1 VRKGYEIFSSV
12 PSLRP
17 GHFNRLRTGDA
28 SPLPVLLAPLEREP
42 GGPPFRN
49 PMKCERGE
57 TQRLGKRG
65 RFSKVSILDSQESS
79 LICKNKPNSA
89 KTGYYAKSYNHLDG
103 FYAISMR
110 SQ

>member
-1 VRKGYEIFSSV
+1 MIFLS
-12 PSLRP
+12 
-17 GHFNRLRTGDA
+17 GFETFEKWF
-28 SPLPVLLAPLEREP
+28 PLSAGFKVKSKIPD
-42 GGPPFRN
+42 F
-49 PMKCERGE
+49 ERGE